1 MLKNKDVKKKTNVG
15 EKKEKWCLKKDLVWW
30 IGEVSRAKRQL
41 DKKDSP
47 PPPDTD
53 TPTPY
58 TLGQLNKL
66 ELLLL

>member
-47 PPPDTD
+47 PPDTD